1 MHENIKAVFEQYCS
15 HLKFDAAFAKKINA
29 FQVAFANKNEDHM
42 TFFGGSST
50 GVQIVRFSQA
60 DRDSW
65 FTDVMGVDD
74 LSLEQALHEL
84 PSVNTEFKV
93 SSSVFN
99 NACMWMIHKFMT
111 SPLLNDDQKHKA
123 MIDCGLVLYYRYL
136 SSLLFKYF
144 VYPADPQVAAA
155 TYAQLSYKYE
165 LKRHG
170 TWYATLVARCEN
182 LVAENSI
189 HYKTLKNY
197 SNDLDIVYLLND
209 SQSRIRDMLKNIYAE
224 FKKIHVEGTRIRTT
238 SSLIEHDGEM
248 ALKDQTK
255 NLSNYRRY
263 LHSIVG
269 DKNSFIKEELITL
282 IEKIMKTMPSRLL
295 RETLKWCSDNH
306 RFTGSKDVEE
316 LIDQTLVHS
325 FGYLSNNRNV
335 LKETND
341 LAMLVSRLRGVY
353 MSSRSVD
360 PDLMI
365 IREGAKNIVKKAT
378 GSKNESLVASIR
390 TGLLLYI
397 TLRAF
402 TMNYYSSR

>member
-1 MHENIKAVFEQYCS
+1 MSENIKAVFEQHCS
-15 HLKFDAAFAKKINA
+15 HLKFDAALAKKINN

-42 TFFGGSST
+42 TFFGGHLT
-50 GVQIVRFSQA
+50 GVQIVRFNQT

-65 FTDVMGVDD
+65 FTDVLGVDD

-84 PSVNTEFKV
+84 PSINTEYKV

-99 NACMWMIHKFMT
+99 NTCMWMIHKFMV
-111 SPLLNDDQKHKA
+111 SPLLNDEQKHKA

-136 SSLLFKYF
+136 SSLLYKYF
-144 VYPADPQVAAA
+144 IYPADPQIAAA

-170 TWYATLVARCEN
+170 SWYATLVARCEN
-182 LVAENSI
+182 LIGPDSI
-189 HYKTLKNY
+189 HLKTLKRY
-197 SNDLDIVYLLND
+197 DNDLEIVYLLND

-224 FKKIHVEGTRIRTT
+224 FKKIHVEGTRIRVT
-238 SSLIEHDGEM
+238 SSLVEHDGEM

-263 LHSIVG
+263 LHSIVS
-269 DKNSFIKEELITL
+269 DENSFIKEELIDL
-282 IEKIMKTMPSRLL
+282 IEKIMKTMPAKHL
-295 RETLKWCSDNH
+295 RQTLKWCSVNH
-306 RFTGSKDVEE
+306 RHAAIKDVEE
-316 LIDQTLVHS
+316 LIDSTLVHS
-325 FGYLSNNRNV
+325 FGYLSNNRNI

-341 LAMLVSRLRGVY
+341 LALLVSRLRGVY

-365 IREGAKNIVKKAT
+365 IRESARNIVKQAT
-378 GSKNESLVASIR
+378 GSKNESLIASIR

-402 TMNYYSSR
+402 TMSYYSSR